1 MKMTQ
6 NTQTYAITLA
16 EIASDFDDPT
26 RLELTFIAELRRD
39 YLTTIPAAEHSA
51 VLADILADLANDD
64 ADSIFYEFNV
74 ASRHNDHCLYAIISG
89 DRSGDYID
97 DLDDAVYAFGQ
108 PIIDFIADA
117 CRLLNVPFYPNA

>member
-1 MKMTQ
+1 MKTTQ
-6 NTQTYAITLA
+6 NTQTYTITLA
-16 EIASDFDDPT
+16 EIAPDFDDET
-26 RLELTFIAELRRD
+26 RLELTFTAELRRD
-39 YLTTIPAAEHSA
+39 YLTTIPAAAYSN
-51 VLADILADLANDD
+51 VLADILADLDDND
-64 ADSIFYEFNV
+64 DSIFYEFNV

-117 CRLLNVPFYPNA
+117 CRLLNVPFYPNAD